1 MLCEKIVIY
10 KDGMFMRKKNVFIAI
25 FIIFILMLVGYICF
39 NFGFEKSNGSTV
51 EGREKMINS
60 NSNPQSWNIAKEV
73 KIDKY
78 IISGIHFNNKSGIA
92 IFENIKG
99 DNYKLN
105 STYQNY
111 SNNIILTGVFVDD
124 IWYDICW
131 FNGASTDYAEFIYTD
146 KNGNVEKIKFETDDM
161 NVIYSKSPFEEE
173 YTLKV
178 VYYDEFGNI
187 YE

>member
-1 MLCEKIVIY
+1 MKKKNIFIVI
-10 KDGMFMRKKNVFIAI
+10 FV
-25 FIIFILMLVGYICF
+25 IIIIMIVGYICF
-39 NFGFEKSNGSTV
+39 ELVCKKSNGSTLDS
-51 EGREKMINS
+51 REKLLNA
-60 NSNPQSWNIAKEV
+60 NSNPQSWNIVKEV

-78 IISGIHFNNKSGIA
+78 IISGINFSNKSGIA
-92 IFENIKG
+92 IFENIKY

-105 STYQNY
+105 SMYQNY
-111 SNNIILTGVFVDD
+111 SNKIITTGLFINE
-124 IWYDICW
+124 IWYDVCW

-146 KNGNVEKIKFETDDM
+146 INGNVEKIKFETDDM
-161 NVIYSKSPFEEE
+161 NVIYSKSPFEKD

>member
-1 MLCEKIVIY
+1 
-10 KDGMFMRKKNVFIAI
+10 MRKKNVFIAI

-111 SNNIILTGVFVDD
+111 IILTGVFID
-124 IWYDICW
+124 DICW
-131 FNGASTDYAEFIYTD
+131 FNGATTDYAEFIYTNE
-146 KNGNVEKIKFETDDM
+146 NGNVEKIKFETDDM
-161 NVIYSKSPFEEE
+161 NVIYSKLPFEGE